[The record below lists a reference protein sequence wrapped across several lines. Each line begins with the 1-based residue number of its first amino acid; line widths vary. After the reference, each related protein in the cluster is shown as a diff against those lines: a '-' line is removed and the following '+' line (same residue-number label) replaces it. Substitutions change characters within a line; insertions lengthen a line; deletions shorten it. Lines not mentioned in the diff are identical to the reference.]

1 MTAAARLEPLRRAV
15 LPLALAA
22 GIVALGERDGGYFP
36 ASWGPAASA
45 ALVGC
50 IALVLLRPR
59 RPTRLELAYVGGL
72 AAVLTWTALSALWTV
87 SFSQTMFDVERGIV
101 YPAAVLVVVLAGT
114 ARSVA
119 FCTYLAAL
127 ALGLHGLFQRLL
139 PDVDA
144 GLVYGDGRLGG
155 PITYS
160 NGFGLVVA
168 IGVLLAVGFATSGE
182 GRMVTLVAGATV
194 VPLVLAL
201 YFTFSRGSWAALA
214 VGVAALVALSPRRA
228 EAAATILCLVPVPAL
243 AIWLASRSVPLSL
256 GFVTPE
262 DVRDGHR
269 LAAAVV
275 GFAAAEAALLVPA
288 RRLAARIA
296 VPRRVARA
304 AAVVAT
310 AALLVALVA
319 ALVRADSLYRS
330 FATGKRGPVATSG
343 GFSTYDPRARLF
355 TIQGNQREAYWAVAL
370 GELRAHPLAGSGAG
384 TFDVYWARNR
394 PNTSYVHDA
403 HSLYLETLGELGVVG
418 FLLLLG
424 TLLVPL
430 VAAVRV
436 RRRPLVAAAAA
447 AYAAFAFHAGVD
459 WDWELP
465 AVTLL
470 GLLAGAAVLAA
481 ARGAAETP
489 GPALGG
495 AVPALRGAVAAALAV
510 LLAFSVVSFVGND
523 AVHRAGVAAAA
534 GRWEA
539 VDAPARRATRWTP
552 WDSEAW
558 RLRGEAALSRGAVA
572 AAQAA
577 LREGLARDETNWRLW
592 SRLAQV
598 TAGADRNRA
607 LARAHE
613 LNPLAFP

>member
-1 MTAAARLEPLRRAV
+1 MTAAARLEPLRRAA

-50 IALVLLRPR
+50 IALVLLRPQ

-72 AAVLTWTALSALWTV
+72 TAVLAWTALSALWTV

-119 FCTYLAAL
+119 LCTYLAAV

-182 GRMVTLVAGATV
+182 GRIVTLVAGATV

-228 EAAATILCLVPVPAL
+228 EAAAAILCLAPIPAL

-296 VPRRVARA
+296 VPRRVARV

-310 AALLVALVA
+310 AALLVALGA
-319 ALVRADSLYRS
+319 AAVRADSLYRS

-418 FLLLLG
+418 FLLVLG
-424 TLLVPL
+424 TLVVPL

-436 RRRPLVAAAAA
+436 RRRPLVPAAAA

-481 ARGAAETP
+481 ARGAAESRP
-489 GPALGG
+489 
-495 AVPALRGAVAAALAV
+495 AVPALPGSLRGAVAAALVA

-523 AVHRAGVAAAA
+523 AVRRAGVAAAA

-539 VDAPARRATRWTP
+539 VDAPAHRATRWTP

-572 AAQAA
+572 VAQAA
-577 LREGLARDETNWRLW
+577 LREGLARDEPNWRLW

-598 TAGADRNRA
+598 TSGADRDRA